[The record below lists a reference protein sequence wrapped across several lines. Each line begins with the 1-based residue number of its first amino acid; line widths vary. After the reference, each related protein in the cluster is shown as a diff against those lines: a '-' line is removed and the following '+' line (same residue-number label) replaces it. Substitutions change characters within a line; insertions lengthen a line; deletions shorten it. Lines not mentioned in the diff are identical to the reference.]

1 MNSYLIAL
9 SIILLTSFFIGLNT
23 AGLSK
28 SSQTTNTNIAL
39 AENAQPVTENKRQ
52 QASTTSKDAPSK
64 KPISVSQKKLNFF
77 NMMMPHI
84 KIANDE
90 VLEQRKQLLA
100 LQEKA
105 TLSSSDLEFLNK
117 MAKTYR
123 AKESDNPQKVI
134 KQLLFKVNTIP
145 ASLILAQAANESAW
159 GTSRFAKEANNY
171 FGQWCF
177 SKGCGVVP
185 QHRNSGA
192 KHEVAKFNSAL
203 GSVKSYIKNLN
214 RHNGY
219 QELRQLR
226 QHAIDNNQPYSGITL
241 APGLVRYS
249 ERGEEYVKEIT
260 AMIRYNKLVQ
270 YDQ

>member
-1 MNSYLIAL
+1 MNSYLIIL
-9 SIILLTSFFIGLNT
+9 SIILLSSFFIGLNT
-23 AGLSK
+23 QGLSENIVTSK
-28 SSQTTNTNIAL
+28 TSSPMAENDQITNTAKIA
-39 AENAQPVTENKRQ
+39 NQ
-52 QASTTSKDAPSK
+52 QVSKTQ

-84 KIANDE
+84 KVANTE
-90 VLEQRKQLLA
+90 VLEQRQQLLV
-100 LQEKA
+100 LQQQK
-105 TLSSSDLEFLNK
+105 SFSPSDLEFLNK

-123 AKESDNPQKVI
+123 AKESNDPQEVI

-145 ASLILAQAANESAW
+145 PSLILAQAANESAW

-177 SKGCGVVP
+177 SKGCGIVP
-185 QHRNSGA
+185 ANRNAGA
-192 KHEVAKFNSAL
+192 KHEVAKFDSVL
-203 GSVKSYIKNLN
+203 GSVKGYIKNLN
-214 RHNGY
+214 RHFGY

-226 QHAIDNNQPYSGITL
+226 QNAIDNNQPYSGITL
-241 APGLVRYS
+241 APGLIRYS

-270 YDQ
+270 YDK